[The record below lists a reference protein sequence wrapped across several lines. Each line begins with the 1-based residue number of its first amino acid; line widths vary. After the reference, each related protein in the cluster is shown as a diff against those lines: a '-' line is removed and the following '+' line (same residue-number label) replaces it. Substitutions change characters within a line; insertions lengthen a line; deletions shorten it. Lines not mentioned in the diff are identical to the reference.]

1 MKISRIGVLLG
12 GAAGALVGGL
22 IGSDMD
28 RRRCELSK
36 IAKKHNLVMT
46 VSEVL
51 VQASDSDT
59 PSQPG
64 QKDQKEEKVL
74 SVSAQNADAG
84 GSVFSGSPEAVPPQN
99 GQKDQK
105 EEKAGLSM
113 SPENANTGG
122 SVPTGSGVGTLRE
135 LHRVIDSHP

>member
-1 MKISRIGVLLG
+1 MARNAVFMIHSSGIRIRNICCIALVCIFGVSGCAGVSKNMKETFASDDPCAHSARNVGILAGTVAGVGLGVLVQRMTGMKISRIGVLLG

-51 VQASDSDT
+51 VQASDS
-59 PSQPG
+59 
-64 QKDQKEEKVL
+64 
-74 SVSAQNADAG
+74 
-84 GSVFSGSPEAVPPQN
+84 
-99 GQKDQK
+99 
-105 EEKAGLSM
+105 
-113 SPENANTGG
+113 
-122 SVPTGSGVGTLRE
+122 
-135 LHRVIDSHP
+135 